1 MALHPLKRNEDA
13 LVVIDKAILADK
25 KNPLPMYQKA
35 TILVSLERY
44 NEALVELEDLIEN
57 TPHESSVYAL
67 MGKIY
72 KRINLH
78 DKAMYYFGLALDL
91 KPPAADLGIIKSA
104 MEKLYLPDELEDEA
118 L

>member
-1 MALHPLKRNEDA
+1 M
-13 LVVIDKAILADK
+13 VIDKAILADK

-91 KPPAADLGIIKSA
+91 KPPAADLGIIKVT
-104 MEKLYLPDELEDEA
+104 LYSTQFHGEGGRGIFNLLLLPLTMF
-118 L
+118 LS